1 MKKEV
6 RNSEIF
12 QDSQDS
18 SRWKLKVGESQQLIY
33 ILVVNKNR
41 LQQKRSNSMESRKI
55 SWFFVYRREL
65 INLLWVS
72 YSWNQ
77 EKTLASLELF

>member
-77 EKTLASLELF
+77 E

>member
-77 EKTLASLELF
+77 EKTQASLELF

>member
-55 SWFFVYRREL
+55 L
-65 INLLWVS
+65 
-72 YSWNQ
+72 
-77 EKTLASLELF
+77 